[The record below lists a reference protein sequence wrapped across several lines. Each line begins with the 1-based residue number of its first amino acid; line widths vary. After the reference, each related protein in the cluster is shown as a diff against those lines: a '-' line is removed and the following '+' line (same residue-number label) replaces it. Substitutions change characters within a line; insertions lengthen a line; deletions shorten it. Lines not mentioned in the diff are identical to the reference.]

1 MRDQR
6 DQRLP
11 AELQPIAERLRNDRY
26 EASPLELDRIKQSA
40 MAQAS
45 SRSAGNRKKGMLMRS
60 KLLSTVLAI
69 GLLLVTAS
77 VGLAVT
83 GNFPGDSSG
92 GQKASVSQKPSA
104 SASQYGG
111 SAGCKQLRREN
122 RADERQLRRENRS
135 DERQLRRDNRADERH
150 TRRGR
155 TRAKLIRRH
164 RATER
169 RTKRANRRAESQT
182 RRANRSDERRCRRTG
197 TG

>member
-111 SAGCKQLRREN
+111 SAECKQLRREN
-122 RADERQLRRENRS
+122 RADERRERRHNRA
-135 DERQLRRDNRADERH
+135 DERQERRDNRADERKV
-150 TRRGR
+150 RGR
-155 TRAKLIRRH
+155 TRAKLIRSD
-164 RATER
+164 RASER
-169 RTKRANRRAESQT
+169 RTKRANRFAESQT